1 MVRCGGK
8 SKFEPPPTEA
18 PIPSCGCCCG
28 CGTMPVVVGSN
39 AVTAPPGPM
48 YGFKS
53 WGALEEVVVVRGGC
67 AIANGAA
74 SGGCPVPVTVANTD
88 DGWETSGADEA
99 S

>member
-1 MVRCGGK
+1 
-8 SKFEPPPTEA
+8 
-18 PIPSCGCCCG
+18 
-28 CGTMPVVVGSN
+28 MPFVVGGN

-74 SGGCPVPVTVANTD
+74 SGGCPVPATVANTT
-88 DGWETSGADEA
+88 DGWETSGTDEA